1 MTFLAATV
9 YENWP
14 IIKQLAWL
22 LGYVMRGIFW
32 VLSQIGIVNIGACI
46 IVFTI
51 ITRMMMY
58 PLTVKQ
64 QKLTKLNAI
73 MMPEIQAL
81 QKKYAGKNRDQQA
94 MMKMQAEQQM
104 IYDKYGASM
113 TAGCLPTLIQFPI
126 LFALYP
132 VIYNITKYVPAMA
145 TYDAARLYNFFGINL
160 QEAPGFRLSVA
171 ILIPIL
177 AGVTQFISTK
187 LMMANQPNMNDS
199 PMGGSMKMMNYMM
212 PIMSVVFC
220 ISLPAFLGVYWIMQ
234 SLVMVIQQLIVN
246 KHMSRYSVE
255 DLIKQNIEKKNKKRA
270 KKGLPPLNDKATI
283 NAKKIQ
289 QANAASAKA
298 NLNKDERD
306 AKIKESTQYYQN
318 KSGGGSLASKANRV
332 REYNEKH
339 KK

>member
-1 MTFLAATV
+1 
-9 YENWP
+9 
-14 IIKQLAWL
+14 
-22 LGYVMRGIFW
+22 
-32 VLSQIGIVNIGACI
+32 
-46 IVFTI
+46 
-51 ITRMMMY
+51 
-58 PLTVKQ
+58 
-64 QKLTKLNAI
+64 
-73 MMPEIQAL
+73 
-81 QKKYAGKNRDQQA
+81 
-94 MMKMQAEQQM
+94 
-104 IYDKYGASM
+104 
-113 TAGCLPTLIQFPI
+113 
-126 LFALYP
+126 
-132 VIYNITKYVPAMA
+132 MA

-318 KSGGGSLASKANRV
+318 KSGGGSLASKANMV